1 MFPDTDTKDSAAVA
15 AVACEVLGKLF
26 PGHSERVVRTLFRDS
41 KDMFEGRFLDYQAID
56 IRYHDFE
63 HTLQATLCMIRLF
76 EGRSLSKAEPRLS
89 ARDYEL
95 CLASALLHDTGY
107 LRLRSDRGG
116 TSAKYTHCHVLR
128 SGAFAVS
135 YLPSIGFNGEECDRV
150 ASAIHSTGRYPWAS
164 HLHFSCPSARLV
176 SCMLVTADYLGQ
188 MSASDYPT
196 ELELLFQELRESDEF
211 YRIPLAERC
220 FANEEELAQGTPGF
234 WHRNIRAKLDQDL
247 DSVYRY
253 LARPWPDGPN
263 AYLDAV
269 ERNIASIGVRLS
281 RK

>member
-15 AVACEVLGKLF
+15 AVACEVMGELF
-26 PGHSERVVRTLFRDS
+26 PGHGERVLRTLFRDS

-76 EGRSLSKAEPRLS
+76 EGRAMVGAEPRLS
-89 ARDYEL
+89 ARDFEL

-116 TSAKYTHCHVLR
+116 SSAKYTHCHVLR
-128 SGAFAVS
+128 SGAFAAS
-135 YLPSIGFNGEECDRV
+135 YLPSVGFNGEECDRV
-150 ASAIHSTGRYPWAS
+150 TSAIHSTGRYPWAT
-164 HLHFSCPSARLV
+164 HLHFSCPSARLI

-188 MSASDYPT
+188 MSAPDYPN
-196 ELELLFQELRESDEF
+196 ELELLYAELRESDEF
-211 YRIPLAERC
+211 YHIPDEERS
-220 FANEEELAQGTPGF
+220 FANEEELLQGTPGF
-234 WHRNIRAKLDQDL
+234 WHRNIRGKLETEFDA
-247 DSVYRY
+247 VYRF
-253 LARPWPDGPN
+253 LSRPCPDGPN
-263 AYLDAV
+263 AYLEAV
-269 ERNIASIGVRLS
+269 ERNIASIGLRLS

>member
-1 MFPDTDTKDSAAVA
+1 MFPDTDTKDSAAIA

-26 PGHSERVVRTLFRDS
+26 PGHGERVIRTLFRDS

-76 EGRSLSKAEPRLS
+76 EGRGLAGAEPKLS
-89 ARDYEL
+89 ARDFEL

-116 TSAKYTHCHVLR
+116 SSAKYTHCHVLR
-128 SGAFAVS
+128 SGAFASS

-164 HLHFSCPSARLV
+164 HLHFSCPSARLI

-188 MSASDYPT
+188 MSAPDYPD
-196 ELELLFQELRESDEF
+196 ELELLYQELRESDE
-211 YRIPLAERC
+211 YYHIPEQERS
-220 FANEEELAQGTPGF
+220 FANEEELAQNTPGF
-234 WHRNIRAKLDQDL
+234 WHRNIREKLETEFDG
-247 DSVYRY
+247 VYRY
-253 LARPWPDGPN
+253 LGRPTPDGPN

-269 ERNIASIGVRLS
+269 ERNIANIGLHVS